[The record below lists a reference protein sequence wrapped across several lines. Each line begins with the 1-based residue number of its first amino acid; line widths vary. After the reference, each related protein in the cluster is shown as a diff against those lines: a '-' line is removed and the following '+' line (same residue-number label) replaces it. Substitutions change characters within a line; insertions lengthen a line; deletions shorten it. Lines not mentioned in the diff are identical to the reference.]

1 MTGVVFDVPA
11 PVEVYDTM
19 HAAVLERMG
28 TDVPGLLVHLA
39 RATDGGF
46 QVIDV
51 WESREDCDR
60 YHREIQDIAGG
71 QALPDAT
78 VTEFEVHG
86 LVIPAAAVAR

>member
-1 MTGVVFDVPA
+1 MTGLVFDVSA
-11 PVEVYDTM
+11 PVEVYDEL

-28 TDVPGLLVHLA
+28 ADVTGLLVHLA
-39 RATDGGF
+39 RATEGGF

-51 WESREDCDR
+51 WESREDSER
-60 YHREIQDIAGG
+60 YYREIQGIAGG
-71 QALPDAT
+71 PALADAT